1 MADLLY
7 FLRLTKGRAGWMLL
21 GALLAVLVVGFGLAL
36 FGLAGAVAVGALVSG
51 ALAGG
56 TLAGGAWLLR
66 PVALGRSA
74 ARYLE
79 KLTTHEATFRILA
92 DIRLWFFDRLVPLVP
107 GRLGGQAAGG
117 LRAGDL
123 LSRLVGDVNA
133 LDGLYIQLVTPS
145 VVALLAAL
153 IVAAVLSAVA
163 PPVAFAVLLILA
175 LAGLGVPAL
184 TERAGRSAGLEQ
196 VRRAAELRQ
205 QVIDLTQGLTD
216 LIAHGAVDRALA
228 DVDGVSE
235 RHGAVVRR
243 QAVIA
248 AVGGAATQILTQVAL
263 LAVLLVGVAVAGG
276 AGEGVGPMLAIGAF
290 VTLAAFE
297 AVAPLPLAYQMLGR
311 TRAATRR
318 LREVAEMPPTVT
330 DPPRPQ
336 AVSEAA
342 DIRLEGVS
350 FSYPDA
356 VGPAL
361 DAVDLAIAAGERVAI
376 VGPSGSGKSTL
387 FALLMRF
394 HDPDAGSVRVGGSDL
409 RALAQADHHARLGV
423 LSQGTPILAGI
434 LRDNLLLGAPEAG
447 AASIAR
453 ALRIAGLER
462 MVADLPD
469 GLDTWLGEA
478 GVALSG
484 GEARRVAL
492 ARVILRDAP
501 ILLLDEP
508 TEGLDAETERSVL
521 AALDEVMA
529 GRTVVMITHR
539 PAVTDAMGR
548 IVHIEDGRL
557 VG

>member
-7 FLRLTKGRAGWMLL
+7 FLRLTRGRAGWMLL
-21 GALLAVLVVGFGLAL
+21 GTLLAVAVVGLGLAL
-36 FGLAGAVAVGALVSG
+36 LGLAGAVAVGAL
-51 ALAGG
+51 AA
-56 TLAGGAWLLR
+56 GAWLLR

-92 DIRLWFFDRLVPLVP
+92 DIRLWFFDRLAPLVP
-107 GRLGGQAAGG
+107 GRIGGQATGG

-123 LSRLVGDVNA
+123 LSRLVGDVDA

-153 IVAAVLSAVA
+153 ALAVVLSAVA
-163 PPVAFAVLLILA
+163 PSVALAVLLILA

-184 TERAGRSAGLEQ
+184 AERAGRSAGQEQ
-196 VRRAAELRQ
+196 QRRAAELRQ
-205 QVIDLTQGLTD
+205 QVIDITQGLTD
-216 LIAHGAVDRALA
+216 LIAHGATGRALA
-228 DVDGVSE
+228 EADRVSQ
-235 RHGAVVRR
+235 RHGDVVRR

-248 AVGGAATQILTQVAL
+248 ALGGAATQMLTQAAL
-263 LAVLLVGVAVAGG
+263 VAVLLVGVAAAGG
-276 AGEGVGPMLAIGAF
+276 VGEGVGPMLAIGAF

-311 TRAATRR
+311 TRAASRR
-318 LREVAEMPPTVT
+318 LREVAEMPPAVVDRART
-330 DPPRPQ
+330 D
-336 AVSEAA
+336 AVPDGTE
-342 DIRLEGVS
+342 IQVEGVS
-350 FSYPDA
+350 FTYPGADR
-356 VGPAL
+356 PAL
-361 DAVDLAIAAGERVAI
+361 QGIDLTIGAGERMAI

-387 FALLMRF
+387 LALLMRF
-394 HDPDAGSVRVGGSDL
+394 HDTDAGSVRIGGADL
-409 RALAQADHHARLGV
+409 RDLAQADHHARLGV
-423 LSQGTPILAGI
+423 LSQGTPILAGT
-434 LRDNLLLGAPEAG
+434 LRDNLLLGSADADP
-447 AASIAR
+447 AAVSG

-462 MVADLPD
+462 MVAELPD

-478 GVALSG
+478 GVTISG
-484 GEARRVAL
+484 GEGRRVAL

-521 AALDEVMA
+521 AALEEVMA

-539 PAVTDAMGR
+539 PAVTEAMHRVLR
-548 IVHIEDGRL
+548 IEGGRL

>member
-7 FLRLTKGRAGWMLL
+7 FLGLTKGRAGWMLL
-21 GALLAVLVVGFGLAL
+21 GTVLAVLVVGLGLAL
-36 FGLAGAVAVGALVSG
+36 LGLAGAVAVGA
-51 ALAGG
+51 
-56 TLAGGAWLLR
+56 LAGGAWLLR

-107 GRLGGQAAGG
+107 GRIGGQATGG

-123 LSRLVGDVNA
+123 LSRLVGDVDA

-153 IVAAVLSAVA
+153 ALAAILSAVA
-163 PPVAFAVLLILA
+163 PPVAVAVLLILA

-216 LIAHGAVDRALA
+216 LIAHGAVGRALA
-228 DVDGVSE
+228 EIDRVSE
-235 RHGAVVRR
+235 RHGAAVRR

-248 AVGGAATQILTQVAL
+248 AVGAAATQMLTQAAL
-263 LAVLLVGVAVAGG
+263 VAVLLVGVAVAGG

-318 LREVAEMPPTVT
+318 LREVAEMAPTVT
-330 DPPRPQ
+330 DPSQSLSPPKPL
-336 AVSEAA
+336 SEGS
-342 DIRLEGVS
+342 DIRLEGVR
-350 FSYPDA
+350 FAYPGA
-356 VGPAL
+356 VRPAL
-361 DAVDLAIAAGERVAI
+361 DAVDLEIEAGERVAI

-394 HDPDAGSVRVGGSDL
+394 HDPDSGTVRVGGADL
-409 RALAQADHHARLGV
+409 RALTQADHHARLGV
-423 LSQGTPILAGI
+423 LSQGTPILAGT
-434 LRDNLLLGAPEAG
+434 LRDNLLLGSPEAG
-447 AASIAR
+447 EASVAR
-453 ALRIAGLER
+453 ALRIAGLDR

-508 TEGLDAETERSVL
+508 TEGLDAETERAVL

-539 PAVTDAMGR
+539 PAVTAAMDR
-548 IVHIEDGRL
+548 IVRIEDGRL
-557 VG
+557 VP

>member
-7 FLRLTKGRAGWMLL
+7 FLRLTRGRAGWMLL
-21 GALLAVLVVGFGLAL
+21 GTLLAVAVVGLGLAL
-36 FGLAGAVAVGALVSG
+36 LGLAGAVAVGAL
-51 ALAGG
+51 AA
-56 TLAGGAWLLR
+56 GAWLLR

-92 DIRLWFFDRLVPLVP
+92 DIRLWFFDRLAPLVP
-107 GRLGGQAAGG
+107 GRIGGQATGG

-123 LSRLVGDVNA
+123 LSRLVGDVDA

-153 IVAAVLSAVA
+153 ALAVVLSAVA
-163 PPVAFAVLLILA
+163 PSVALAVLLILA

-184 TERAGRSAGLEQ
+184 AERAGRSAGQEQ
-196 VRRAAELRQ
+196 QRRTAELRQ
-205 QVIDLTQGLTD
+205 QVIDITQGLTD
-216 LIAHGAVDRALA
+216 LIAHGATGRALA
-228 DVDGVSE
+228 DAERVSE
-235 RHGAVVRR
+235 RHGDVVRR
-243 QAVIA
+243 QAVITA
-248 AVGGAATQILTQVAL
+248 LGGAATQMLTQAAL
-263 LAVLLVGVAVAGG
+263 VAVLLVGVAAAGG
-276 AGEGVGPMLAIGAF
+276 VGEGVGPMLAIGAF

-311 TRAATRR
+311 TRAASRR
-318 LREVAEMPPTVT
+318 LREVAEMPPAVVDRARPDAVPYGT
-330 DPPRPQ
+330 DIQ
-336 AVSEAA
+336 V
-342 DIRLEGVS
+342 EGVS
-350 FSYPDA
+350 FTYPGADR
-356 VGPAL
+356 PAL
-361 DAVDLAIAAGERVAI
+361 QGIDLTIGAGERVAI

-387 FALLMRF
+387 IALLMRF
-394 HDPDAGSVRVGGSDL
+394 HDTDAGSVRIGGADL
-409 RALAQADHHARLGV
+409 RDLAQADHHARLGV
-423 LSQGTPILAGI
+423 LSQGTPILAGT
-434 LRDNLLLGAPEAG
+434 LRDNLLLGSPDADP
-447 AASIAR
+447 AAVSR

-462 MVADLPD
+462 MVAELPD

-478 GVALSG
+478 GVTISG
-484 GEARRVAL
+484 GEGRRVAL

-521 AALDEVMA
+521 AALEEVMA

-539 PAVTDAMGR
+539 PAVTEAMDRVLR
-548 IVHIEDGRL
+548 IEGGRL